1 MLKRSLELLKKL
13 ESSGFKAYIVGGFV
27 RDCLIKRQSSDVDIC
42 TNAKPKDLLN
52 VFPDAILPKEKYGS
66 VTLLYKGIR
75 FEITT
80 FRKEIRYENRKPIE
94 IEYTDD
100 FEEDIRR
107 RDFTVNTLCMNSDG
121 DLIDILNGK
130 EDIKNRVIKVVGD
143 VNKKFEEDPLR
154 MLRAVRFATKLNF
167 KLDESVIA
175 GIKNN
180 AKYILNL
187 SYDRKK
193 DELIKIL
200 VCNNADYGIKMIIDL
215 CLDKYLELSNLN
227 KMIITG
233 DILGMLS
240 QLNIVNI
247 YPFSNNEKECINNIN
262 NIVNKKSIDNVDLYN
277 YGLYV
282 CQIAADI
289 LNINRKILIRA
300 EKKLPIRSKRDICI
314 SADEIC
320 NLLNIRPNGVLKEVY
335 KSLEKEILCG
345 NILNKKEDLKK
356 YILNNY

>member
-1 MLKRSLELLKKL
+1 MLKKSLELLKKL
-13 ESSGFKAYIVGGFV
+13 ESNGFKAYIVGGFV

-66 VTLLYKGIR
+66 VTLIYKGIR

-80 FRKEIRYENRKPIE
+80 FRKEIKYENRKPIE

-107 RDFTVNTLCMNSDG
+107 RDFTVNTLCLNSSG

-130 EDIKNRVIKVVGD
+130 EDIKNRVIRVVGD
-143 VNKKFEEDPLR
+143 INKKFEDDPLR
-154 MLRAVRFATKLNF
+154 MLRAVRFATKLDF
-167 KLDESVIA
+167 KLDETVID

-180 AKYILNL
+180 IKYISTL
-187 SYDRKK
+187 SYSRKK
-193 DELIKIL
+193 EELVKIL
-200 VCNNADYGIKMIIDL
+200 VCKHVNYGINMLIDFG
-215 CLDKYLELSNLN
+215 LDKYLELSNLD
-227 KMIITG
+227 KMVITG

-247 YPFSNNEKECINNIN
+247 YTFSNNEKECINNIN
-262 NIVNKKSIDNVDLYN
+262 NIVSKGSIDNLDLYY

-289 LNINRKILIRA
+289 LRINKRVLIKV
-300 EKKLPIRSKRDICI
+300 EKRLAIRSKKDICI

-320 NLLNIRPNGVLKEVY
+320 KLLSIKPNGILKEIY

-345 NILNKKEDLKK
+345 NILNKKEHIKK
-356 YILNNY
+356 YILKNY